1 MNGKEFEMKNVVSLA
16 VQDARRYRAIENKL
30 QKFCLESMENGVDV
44 IPIAYIAA
52 VYGWSDKEVL
62 GDG

>member
-1 MNGKEFEMKNVVSLA
+1 MNGKEFEIKNVVSLA
-16 VQDARRYRAIENKL
+16 VQDAKRYRAIENKL
-30 QKFCLESMENGVDV
+30 QKFCLESMENGLDV

-52 VYGWSDKEVL
+52 LYGWSDKEVL